1 MLPRIHQNKIL
12 LVSGVGDTF
21 FSTKSR
27 KQLTYGF
34 ELGEKITT
42 HIAENASEYYGV
54 VNLTTPTEYWSE
66 VKPFAPIKETR
77 LINMVLNSAKFLDI
91 SNEVSVKD
99 SETDE
104 TLLFNGND
112 LDFLL
117 PSKDF
122 EFHIVG
128 VDMNG
133 IYQDIIK
140 TLLDKGYKVYL
151 YSNMIKRYRETEPFI
166 RSIRDRN
173 FEYCSSKLALA

>member
-1 MLPRIHQNKIL
+1 MIPRIQKNKIL
-12 LVSGVGDTF
+12 LTSGVGDTF

-34 ELGEKITT
+34 ELGEKITQ
-42 HIAENASEYYGV
+42 HIKEHEKDYYGV
-54 VNLTTPTEYWSE
+54 INLTTPTEYWSE
-66 VKPFAPIKETR
+66 VKPFEPVKESR
-77 LINMVLNSAKFLDI
+77 LINVVLNSNKFLDI
-91 SNEVSVKD
+91 SNEISVKD
-99 SETDE
+99 SETNE

-117 PSKDF
+117 PAEDF
-122 EFHIVG
+122 SIHICG

-140 TLLDKGYKVYL
+140 TLLEKGYEVYL

-166 RSIRDRN
+166 RSIRNKN

>member
-1 MLPRIHQNKIL
+1 MLPRIHKNKIL

-34 ELGEKITT
+34 ELGEKVVQ
-42 HIAENASEYYGV
+42 HIAKNVDQYFGV
-54 VNLTTPTEYWSE
+54 INLTTPTEYWSE
-66 VKPFAPIKETR
+66 VRPFAPVAETR
-77 LINMVLNSAKFLDI
+77 LLNVVLNSNKLLDI
-91 SNEVSVKD
+91 SNEISMKD
-99 SETDE
+99 AQGD

-117 PSKDF
+117 PPKDF

-140 TLLDKGYKVYL
+140 SLLEKGYKVFL
-151 YSNMIKRYRETEPFI
+151 YSDMIKRYRETEPFI
-166 RSIRDRN
+166 RSIRNKD
-173 FEYCSSKLALA
+173 FEYCSHKLALV

>member
-1 MLPRIHQNKIL
+1 MLSRIHKNKIL

-27 KQLTYGF
+27 KQLTFGF
-34 ELGEKITT
+34 ELGQKVTD
-42 HIAENASEYYGV
+42 HIATNIEDYYGV

-66 VKPFAPIKETR
+66 VKPFEPVKDSR
-77 LINMVLNSAKFLDI
+77 LINVVLNSNKLLDI
-91 SNEVSVKD
+91 SNEISLKNVEK
-99 SETDE
+99 E

-117 PSKDF
+117 PSKDY
-122 EFHIVG
+122 EIHICG

-133 IYQDIIK
+133 IYQNIIQ
-140 TLLDKGYKVYL
+140 TLLEKDYSVYL
-151 YSNMIKRYRETEPFI
+151 YSDMIKRYRETEPFI
-166 RSIRDRN
+166 RSIRNRN

>member
-1 MLPRIHQNKIL
+1 MLPRDIKNKIL

-21 FSTKSR
+21 FSKKSR

-34 ELGEKITT
+34 ELGEKIIN
-42 HIAENASEYYGV
+42 HINKNINEYYGV
-54 VNLTTPTEYWSE
+54 INLTTPSEYWSE
-66 VKPFAPIKETR
+66 IRPFEVVKDTR
-77 LINMVLNSAKFLDI
+77 LITVTLNSNKFLDV
-91 SNEVSVKD
+91 SNEIKVKNV
-99 SETDE
+99 ENK

-122 EFHIVG
+122 EIHIVG

-133 IYQDIIK
+133 IYQNIVQV
-140 TLLDKGYKVYL
+140 LLEKGYKVFL
-151 YSNMIKRYRETEPFI
+151 YSDMIKRYRETEPFI

-173 FEYCSSKLALA
+173 FEYCSSKLALD

>member
-1 MLPRIHQNKIL
+1 MLPRMHKNKLL

-34 ELGEKITT
+34 ELGEKVIN
-42 HIAENASEYYGV
+42 HIEANIDQYYGV
-54 VNLTTPTEYWSE
+54 INLTTPTEYWSE
-66 VKPFAPIKETR
+66 VQPFTPVKNSR
-77 LINMVLNSAKFLDI
+77 LINVVLNSTKFLDI
-91 SNEVSVKD
+91 SNEISVKD
-99 SETDE
+99 TNNE

-122 EFHIVG
+122 EIHIVG

-140 TLLDKGYKVYL
+140 SLLDKGYKVYL
-151 YSNMIKRYRETEPFI
+151 YSDMIKRYRETEPFI
-166 RSIRDRN
+166 RSIRNRD

>member
-1 MLPRIHQNKIL
+1 MLPRMHKNKLL

-34 ELGEKITT
+34 ELGEKITK
-42 HIAENASEYYGV
+42 HIQNNIDQYYGV
-54 VNLTTPTEYWSE
+54 INLTTPTEYWSE
-66 VKPFAPIKETR
+66 VQPFSPVKNSR
-77 LINMVLNSAKFLDI
+77 LINVVLNSNKFLDI
-91 SNEVSVKD
+91 SNEISVKD
-99 SETDE
+99 TNNES
-104 TLLFNGND
+104 LLFNGND

-122 EFHIVG
+122 EIHIVG

-151 YSNMIKRYRETEPFI
+151 YSDMIKRYRETEPFI
-166 RSIRDRN
+166 RSIRNRD